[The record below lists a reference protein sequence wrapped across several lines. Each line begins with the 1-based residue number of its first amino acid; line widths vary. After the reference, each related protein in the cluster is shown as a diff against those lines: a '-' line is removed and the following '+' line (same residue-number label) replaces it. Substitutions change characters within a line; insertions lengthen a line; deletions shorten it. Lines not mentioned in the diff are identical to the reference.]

1 MSIVQSIP
9 TDVVVEHARSRVRV
23 YVDDARATARRLR
36 AGEID
41 WLTAFNQISDAQ
53 TGVNTVCFTL
63 EALLADYR
71 RPARDQLAQVAELR
85 VTTQGELQA
94 LQTTLRETCL
104 FNGPQQRRSA

>member
-9 TDVVVEHARSRVRV
+9 ADVVVEHARSRVKV
-23 YVDDARATARRLR
+23 CIDDAHATARLLR

-41 WLTAFNQISDAQ
+41 WLAAFNQISDKQ
-53 TGVNTVCFTL
+53 TSVNTVCWTL

-85 VTTQGELQA
+85 TSAQAALQA
-94 LQTTLRETCL
+94 LQAALRETPL
-104 FNGPQQRRSA
+104 FDGPRSSA

>member
-9 TDVVVEHARSRVRV
+9 ADVVVEHARSRVKG
-23 YVDDARATARRLR
+23 YLDDAHATARRLR

-41 WLTAFNQISDAQ
+41 WLTAFNQISDLQ
-53 TGVNTVCFTL
+53 TGVNTVCWTL

-85 VTTQGELQA
+85 VATQAELQA
-94 LQTTLRETCL
+94 LQADLRENHL
-104 FNGPQQRRSA
+104 FDGPRRSA